1 MKELPGAWMGAL
13 SKRVNTRR
21 STAFPHN
28 KVELLKPLQP
38 AKLNPL
44 FPIKSALQRLPL
56 NLMKLGFPASKS
68 LFNFSIQPI
77 GVLSLATVHWDQSL
91 QNQPKVTQE
100 TCGRARGAHLGSQ
113 PAHLP
118 EPGGS
123 FKPQTCMLP
132 HPCTRRCKCRRSWC
146 ILIFSFWEG

>member
-1 MKELPGAWMGAL
+1 MSQLRAMKELPGAWMGAL

-56 NLMKLGFPASKS
+56 NLMKLGFPASKG

-132 HPCTRRCKCRRSWC
+132 HPCTRRCKCRRS
-146 ILIFSFWEG
+146 